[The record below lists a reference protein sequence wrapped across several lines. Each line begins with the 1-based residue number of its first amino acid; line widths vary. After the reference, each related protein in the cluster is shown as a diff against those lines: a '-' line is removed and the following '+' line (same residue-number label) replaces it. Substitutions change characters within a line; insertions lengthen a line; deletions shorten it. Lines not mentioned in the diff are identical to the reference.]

1 MTPKESNQNGDME
14 WMRRLTR
21 FNQKH
26 VPVIGFLAPIL
37 TTICLLSACQRAETP
52 TPSQT
57 KEDGVDS
64 AAIYQ
69 EWAYREIFANTLG
82 KAEEY
87 AYRSAMLSKD
97 SVMENSSM
105 ILLCYIYYREG
116 KQDQLQMLM
125 QTISPESYTNVM
137 DIQWQVEQKKTNH
150 ERQLYAIAIILLLLI
165 SGIVCYWYIRRMR
178 AQTVMYQQRIDKV
191 RQELL
196 NKESNSTEFATLSV
210 NEAKQGV
217 DVLFAIINDKNISQM
232 GKEEEQAV
240 LKALPFIDA
249 PLAALLAKA
258 SSPLTPKETYF
269 CIMEYYGKNDRQK
282 ARSFCC
288 SEQAIRST
296 KSRLNKKIDL
306 SILHLE

>member
-1 MTPKESNQNGDME
+1 M
-14 WMRRLTR
+14 MRIL
-21 FNQKH
+21 
-26 VPVIGFLAPIL
+26 LALIS

-52 TPSQT
+52 PLTHS
-57 KEDGVDS
+57 DGVDS

-69 EWAYREIFANTLG
+69 EWAYREMFGNALG

-87 AYRSAMLSKD
+87 AYRSVMLSKD
-97 SVMENSSM
+97 SVIENGSM
-105 ILLCYIYYREG
+105 LLLCYIYYREG
-116 KQDQLQMLM
+116 KQDQLQILM
-125 QTISPESYTNVM
+125 QTISPDNYANVM
-137 DIQWQVEQKKTNH
+137 DIQWQVEQAKTNH

-165 SGIVCYWYIRRMR
+165 SGIVCYWYIHRMR
-178 AQTVMYQQRIDKV
+178 AQTLMYQQRIDKV

-196 NKESNSTEFATLSV
+196 NKESNLPQSAMLSID
-210 NEAKQGV
+210 EAKRGI
-217 DVLFAIINDKNISQM
+217 DVLFAIINDQNISQM

-240 LKALPFIDA
+240 IKALPLLDA
-249 PLAALLAKA
+249 TLATLLAQA

-282 ARSFCC
+282 AHSFCC

-306 SILHLE
+306 SILRTLL

>member
-1 MTPKESNQNGDME
+1 M
-14 WMRRLTR
+14 
-21 FNQKH
+21 
-26 VPVIGFLAPIL
+26 
-37 TTICLLSACQRAETP
+37 
-52 TPSQT
+52 
-57 KEDGVDS
+57 DS

-69 EWAYREIFANTLG
+69 EWAYREMFANALG

-137 DIQWQVEQKKTNH
+137 DIQWQVEQAKTNH

-196 NKESNSTEFATLSV
+196 LSI
-210 NEAKQGV
+210 NEAKQGI
-217 DVLFAIINDKNISQM
+217 DVLFAIINDQNISQM

-240 LKALPFIDA
+240 LRALPLIDA

-258 SSPLTPKETYF
+258 SSSLTPKETYF

-306 SILHLE
+306 SILHPVSYIKDAIS

>member
-1 MTPKESNQNGDME
+1 
-14 WMRRLTR
+14 MRLL
-21 FNQKH
+21 
-26 VPVIGFLAPIL
+26 LALIS
-37 TTICLLSACQRAETP
+37 TTVCLLSACQKAETP
-52 TPSQT
+52 SPSLTQGG
-57 KEDGVDS
+57 GVDS

-69 EWAYREIFANTLG
+69 EWAYREIFTNALG

-137 DIQWQVEQKKTNH
+137 DIQWQVEQAKTNH

-178 AQTVMYQQRIDKV
+178 AQTVMYQQRIDRV

-196 NKESNSTEFATLSV
+196 SKESNPTEFATLSI
-210 NEAKQGV
+210 NEAKQGI
-217 DVLFAIINDKNISQM
+217 DVLFAIINDQNISQM

-240 LKALPFIDA
+240 LRALPLIDA

-258 SSPLTPKETYF
+258 SSSLTPKETYF

-306 SILHLE
+306 SILHLDTT

>member
-1 MTPKESNQNGDME
+1 M
-14 WMRRLTR
+14 MRIL
-21 FNQKH
+21 
-26 VPVIGFLAPIL
+26 LALIS
-37 TTICLLSACQRAETP
+37 TIICLLSACQRAETSS
-52 TPSQT
+52 PSLTQRG
-57 KEDGVDS
+57 GVDS

-69 EWAYREIFANTLG
+69 EWAYREIFTNTLG

-105 ILLCYIYYREG
+105 ILLCYIYYLEG
-116 KQDQLQMLM
+116 KQDQLQMLI
-125 QTISPESYTNVM
+125 QTLSPDNYANVM
-137 DIQWQVEQKKTNH
+137 DIQWQVEQAKTNH

-165 SGIVCYWYIRRMR
+165 SGIVCYWYIHRMR
-178 AQTVMYQQRIDKV
+178 AQAVMYQQRIDRV

-196 NKESNSTEFATLSV
+196 NKESNPTEFAAISI
-210 NEAKQGV
+210 NEAKQGI
-217 DVLFAIINDKNISQM
+217 DVLLAIINDQNISQM

-240 LKALPFIDA
+240 LKALPLIDA
-249 PLAALLAKA
+249 PLATLLAKA

-269 CIMEYYGKNDRQK
+269 CIMEYYGKNDHQK
-282 ARSFCC
+282 AHSFCC

-306 SILHLE
+306 SILRLE

>member
-1 MTPKESNQNGDME
+1 
-14 WMRRLTR
+14 MR
-21 FNQKH
+21 
-26 VPVIGFLAPIL
+26 IL
-37 TTICLLSACQRAETP
+37 LVLISTTICLLSACQRAETP
-52 TPSQT
+52 SPSLT
-57 KEDGVDS
+57 KEGGVDS

-82 KAEEY
+82 KAESF
-87 AYRSAMLSKD
+87 AYRSVMLSKD

-125 QTISPESYTNVM
+125 QTISPESYANVM
-137 DIQWQVEQKKTNH
+137 DIQWQVEQAKTNH

-165 SGIVCYWYIRRMR
+165 SGIVCYWYIHRMR
-178 AQTVMYQQRIDKV
+178 AQAFMYQQRIDKV

-196 NKESNSTEFATLSV
+196 NKESNLPQSAMLSID
-210 NEAKQGV
+210 EAKRGI
-217 DVLFAIINDKNISQM
+217 DVLFAIINDQNISQM

-240 LKALPFIDA
+240 IKVLPFLDA
-249 PLAALLAKA
+249 TLAKLLAKA

-269 CIMEYYGKNDRQK
+269 CIMEYYGKNDHQK
-282 ARSFCC
+282 AQSFCC

-306 SILHLE
+306 SILRLE